1 MVFLVNK
8 AGNPTD
14 HFMISLLATIS
25 TAFGCGVMPAGQGST
40 RNFTVT
46 GFTLPV
52 VLAYSTSSAVLAQ
65 VPGIA
70 TSEAGAKGFV
80 ERLVMQTVFDVLE
93 SQARSALLPDA
104 VISAILSQ
112 LTVTVNYT
120 PLECPNVRF
129 GDGGVDPLMPMER
142 ACIIN
147 DNTVTAICSVT
158 ARITCMMQPA
168 PANQGVKITPVSGAP
183 VTISGSLSTTNIIM
197 ASWSKAMWQSV
208 ANRAIRMLASGPL
221 GSHFLSAVAIV
232 GGN

>member
-1 MVFLVNK
+1 
-8 AGNPTD
+8 
-14 HFMISLLATIS
+14 MILLLATIS
-25 TAFGCGVMPAGQGST
+25 TVFGCGVLPAGQGST

-52 VLAYSTSSAVLAQ
+52 AMAYTTATAVLAR

-70 TSEAGAKGFV
+70 SSEAGAKGFA
-80 ERLVMQTVFDVLE
+80 ERLVMQTVFEVLE
-93 SQARSALLPDA
+93 SQARSALLSDA

-120 PLECPNVRF
+120 PLECPDVRS
-129 GDGGVDPLMPMER
+129 GEDGEDILLAMER

-158 ARITCMMQPA
+158 ADNSCQLVQGLPPDPQVEITL
-168 PANQGVKITPVSGAP
+168 VSGPP
-183 VTISGSLSTTNIIM
+183 VTISGSFSTTNIIM
-197 ASWSKAMWQSV
+197 ASWSRAMWQSV

>member
-8 AGNPTD
+8 AEIPTSR
-14 HFMISLLATIS
+14 FMISLLATIS
-25 TAFGCGVMPAGQGST
+25 TVFGCGVMPAG
-40 RNFTVT
+40 
-46 GFTLPV
+46 
-52 VLAYSTSSAVLAQ
+52 Q

-70 TSEAGAKGFV
+70 TSEAGAKGFA

-93 SQARSALLPDA
+93 SQARSALLSDA

-112 LTVTVNYT
+112 LTVTVDYT

-129 GDGGVDPLMPMER
+129 GDGGVDQLGMNER

-147 DNTVTAICSVT
+147 DNTVTAICFVT
-158 ARITCMMQPA
+158 DAASCMPL
-168 PANQGVKITPVSGAP
+168 PGRANPKITPVSGPP

-197 ASWSKAMWQSV
+197 ASWSRAMWQSV
-208 ANRAIRMLASGPL
+208 ANRAIRMLASGPFR
-221 GSHFLSAVAIV
+221 SHFFSAVATV

>member
-1 MVFLVNK
+1 MVFLVNE
-8 AGNPTD
+8 AEILTSR
-14 HFMISLLATIS
+14 FMISLLATIS
-25 TAFGCGVMPAGQGST
+25 TVFGCGVMPAGQGSI

-52 VLAYSTSSAVLAQ
+52 AMAYSTSTAVLAQ

-70 TSEAGAKGFV
+70 TTEAGAKGLS
-80 ERLVMQTVFDVLE
+80 ERLVFDVLE

-129 GDGGVDPLMPMER
+129 GDGGADPLGMNER

-158 ARITCMMQPA
+158 
-168 PANQGVKITPVSGAP
+168 NKDH
-183 VTISGSLSTTNIIM
+183 TTNIIM
-197 ASWSKAMWQSV
+197 ASWSRAMWQNV
-208 ANRAIRMLASGPL
+208 ANRAIRMLASGPFR
-221 GSHFLSAVAIV
+221 SHFFSAVATV

>member
-1 MVFLVNK
+1 MVFLVNN
-8 AGNPTD
+8 AEFPTD
-14 HFMISLLATIS
+14 HFMISSLAIIS
-25 TAFGCGVMPAGQGST
+25 TVFGCGVMPAGQGST

-52 VLAYSTSSAVLAQ
+52 AMAYSTATAVLAQ

-70 TSEAGAKGFV
+70 TTEAGARGFV
-80 ERLVMQTVFDVLE
+80 ERFVMQTVFDVLE

-129 GDGGVDPLMPMER
+129 GDGGADPLNMNER

-158 ARITCMMQPA
+158 AMSLCTLMPPIRM
-168 PANQGVKITPVSGAP
+168 VKITPVSGPP

-197 ASWSKAMWQSV
+197 ASWSRAMWQSV
-208 ANRAIRMLASGPL
+208 ANRAIRMLASGPFR
-221 GSHFLSAVAIV
+221 SHFFSAVATV